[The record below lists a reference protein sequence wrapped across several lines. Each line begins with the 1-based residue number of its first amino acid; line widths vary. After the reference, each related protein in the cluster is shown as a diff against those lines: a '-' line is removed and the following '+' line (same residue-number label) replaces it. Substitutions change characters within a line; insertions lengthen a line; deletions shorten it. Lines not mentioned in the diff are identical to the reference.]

1 MFIPLAGEEQLFQL
15 LTEIPVIVKYP
26 YDAVLNDVRHK
37 RSVLFV
43 TIPSGF
49 FYNSFCHNC
58 VYSYNCPR

>member
-49 FYNSFCHNC
+49 FYKML
-58 VYSYNCPR
+58 R